1 MIRIVAN
8 ISVEQIQ
15 RQGPPEATPP
25 LAIPARSGGEQA
37 LRQHINTPRI
47 DTANTKVNM
56 ANSEMSVPNTEVG
69 VANTEVGVTNTEVG
83 VTKDVQF
90 VDLTELKRKLDK
102 AYRTPTPSINVS
114 L

>member
-69 VANTEVGVTNTEVG
+69 VTNTEVG